1 MKISSFSNLSA
12 GILLLISA
20 GLIALIS
27 WSGIQR
33 EEVQANLNQY
43 QNNKNLLTQKFRVS
57 VNQYIES
64 SNSVKLNQALE
75 ELAQIKQNL
84 IQQDAELYQNL
95 LAQIE
100 IIVELINTD
109 VRAAGKLGNNS
120 AALLQFAE
128 QSMLGDIESLIEY
141 AQQGLENKPK
151 LATQYLAQLSNLSLA
166 LQQLSYRRERTFMQG
181 GQTTENIDL
190 LLKVTQTLAT
200 QVESIYL
207 LPRLE
212 IYPQAEPV
220 DEDDLFLGMMEE
232 PAEIGDEF
240 IGDLRSQIKR
250 YPKEVSNTQA
260 SLKLVEDALNGLAV
274 SVEQFETR
282 FLTFES
288 QLLERQ
294 AKVNKQ
300 TEWLLYSAALC
311 LILVAILIVVFQY
324 AWVVKR
330 ISQLSTNFKQL
341 VETGEL
347 KRIHVNKNR
356 SEIDEVSDCF
366 NQLLVQIESENA
378 DKNNKLV
385 DISSTLAGL
394 VKETKD
400 IEGFT
405 GDIAQDMQRTSAIV
419 EQLVELAEEVYTGS
433 ETVQSNA
440 KQTEISIAD
449 SNLKIGT
456 VTENTKAIVDA
467 AHQSYQSVA
476 SLLASVE
483 NASTIVDT
491 ISSIAEQTNL
501 LALNAAIEAARAGEH
516 GRGFAVVADEV
527 RSLSRRTQDSL
538 GEITGI
544 LGQLKQASANLEDTV
559 KTIDGLS
566 AEQSFT
572 AQELSVNAEV
582 VRAQA
587 QNSASTALQSFHNA
601 STQLEHINQFKR
613 SIEHIQNII
622 QQASEKA
629 NLISQSTE
637 MQANNIIETL
647 GDSELKSAA

>member
-1 MKISSFSNLSA
+1 
-12 GILLLISA
+12 
-20 GLIALIS
+20 
-27 WSGIQR
+27 
-33 EEVQANLNQY
+33 
-43 QNNKNLLTQKFRVS
+43 
-57 VNQYIES
+57 
-64 SNSVKLNQALE
+64 
-75 ELAQIKQNL
+75 
-84 IQQDAELYQNL
+84 
-95 LAQIE
+95 
-100 IIVELINTD
+100 
-109 VRAAGKLGNNS
+109 
-120 AALLQFAE
+120 
-128 QSMLGDIESLIEY
+128 
-141 AQQGLENKPK
+141 
-151 LATQYLAQLSNLSLA
+151 
-166 LQQLSYRRERTFMQG
+166 
-181 GQTTENIDL
+181 
-190 LLKVTQTLAT
+190 
-200 QVESIYL
+200 
-207 LPRLE
+207 
-212 IYPQAEPV
+212 
-220 DEDDLFLGMMEE
+220 
-232 PAEIGDEF
+232 
-240 IGDLRSQIKR
+240 
-250 YPKEVSNTQA
+250 
-260 SLKLVEDALNGLAV
+260 
-274 SVEQFETR
+274 
-282 FLTFES
+282 
-288 QLLERQ
+288 
-294 AKVNKQ
+294 
-300 TEWLLYSAALC
+300 
-311 LILVAILIVVFQY
+311 
-324 AWVVKR
+324 
-330 ISQLSTNFKQL
+330 
-341 VETGEL
+341 
-347 KRIHVNKNR
+347 
-356 SEIDEVSDCF
+356 
-366 NQLLVQIESENA
+366 
-378 DKNNKLV
+378 
-385 DISSTLAGL
+385 
-394 VKETKD
+394 
-400 IEGFT
+400 
-405 GDIAQDMQRTSAIV
+405 MQRTSAIV